1 MKRAWLRWTLMTL
14 FVVALGFTFVQLGQ
28 WQLDRRTGLVDWFHA
43 LPDTQ
48 WSAEYWEV
56 VTLWSNPALP

>member
-1 MKRAWLRWTLMTL
+1 MLPLVRH
-14 FVVALGFTFVQLGQ
+14 GGQ